1 MLNKKNKGIT
11 LIALVITI
19 IILLILA
26 GISISMLTGQNGILN
41 RAQEAKVKNEK
52 SQAQE
57 EVTIALN
64 YLQIENETSST
75 TLTQENKRK
84 ILEDELKKS
93 AKDSTVIISG
103 NGYKVNHR
111 KYDFYI
117 DENLKLIED
126 EKEFDTTEW
135 DKTAAPEYLFIWK
148 SNDPN
153 NSEYGTVI
161 GYNKNIDN
169 YTILKYPTRCTKIE
183 ASYQDNYGY
192 EEDETTVRSF
202 TKNIVKIEMPNTI
215 TEIGTAEFSGYYW
228 GHGFHFNNLEKI
240 ELSKSLESIP
250 SYTFNDC
257 KKLKNIEIPNSVT
270 SIGDYAFNGCTGLT
284 DVKIPDS
291 VTTIGISAFNG
302 CTGLTDVKIPD
313 SVTSIGNYAFNGC
326 TGLTDVKIPDSVTSI
341 GACAF
346 SDCTG
351 LTDVKIPD
359 SVTSIRYRA
368 FDGCTGLKDVKI
380 PNSVTTIE
388 SQAFDDC
395 TGLKDVKIPDSVT
408 SIGNYA
414 FAGCTG
420 LTDVKIPDRVTS
432 IGVSAFENVAHITY
446 TGSATGS
453 PWGAKS
459 RN

>member
-1 MLNKKNKGIT
+1 
-11 LIALVITI
+11 
-19 IILLILA
+19 
-26 GISISMLTGQNGILN
+26 MLTGQNGILN
-41 RAQEAKVKNEK
+41 RAQEAKVKDEE

-57 EVTIALN
+57 EVTIAVN
-64 YLQIENETSST
+64 YLQIENETSSA

-93 AKDSTVIISG
+93 AKDSTVIING

-117 DENLKLIED
+117 DENLKLIKY

-135 DKTAAPEYLFIWK
+135 DKTAAPEDLFKWK

-192 EEDETTVRSF
+192 EEDEATVRSF
-202 TKNIVKIEMPNTI
+202 TKNILKIEMPNTI
-215 TEIGTAEFSGYYW
+215 TEIGTYEFSGVYW
-228 GHGFHFNNLEKI
+228 ESHGFYFDNLEKI

-250 SYTFNDC
+250 SFTFWKC
-257 KKLKNIEIPNSVT
+257 EKLKNIEIPNSVT
-270 SIGDYAFNGCTGLT
+270 SIGESAFEYCTGLT

-291 VTTIGISAFNG
+291 VTTIGGAAFRGCTGLTDVKISDSVTSIVNGAFRGCTGLTDVKIPDSVTSIESFAFEYCTGLIDVKIPDSVTSIGKFAFEG

-313 SVTSIGNYAFNGC
+313 SVTSIGYNAFR
-326 TGLTDVKIPDSVTSI
+326 D
-341 GACAF
+341 
-346 SDCTG
+346 
-351 LTDVKIPD
+351 
-359 SVTSIRYRA
+359 
-368 FDGCTGLKDVKI
+368 
-380 PNSVTTIE
+380 
-388 SQAFDDC
+388 
-395 TGLKDVKIPDSVT
+395 
-408 SIGNYA
+408 
-414 FAGCTG
+414 
-420 LTDVKIPDRVTS
+420 
-432 IGVSAFENVAHITY
+432 VAHITY
-446 TGSATGS
+446 AGSATGS

-459 RN
+459 YNK

>member
-64 YLQIENETSST
+64 YLQIENETSSA

-93 AKDSTVIISG
+93 AKDSTVIING

-117 DENLKLIED
+117 DENLKLIKY

-135 DKTAAPEYLFIWK
+135 DKTAAPEDLFKWK

-153 NSEYGTVI
+153 NSEYGTII
-161 GYNKNIDN
+161 GYRKNIYN
-169 YTILKYPTRCTKIE
+169 YTILKYPTRCTKIKIE
-183 ASYQDNYGY
+183 TSFQSFQNNY
-192 EEDETTVRSF
+192 EEDEETVRSF
-202 TKNIVKIEMPNTI
+202 TKNILKVEMPNTI
-215 TEIGTAEFSGYYW
+215 TEIGIGTFSGL
-228 GHGFHFNNLEKI
+228 GNGFYFNNLEKI
-240 ELSKSLESIP
+240 ELSKSIETIP
-250 SYTFNDC
+250 SRTFGEC
-257 KKLKNIEIPNSVT
+257 RKLKNIEIPNNVTNIGDSAFIWCTGLTKITIPNSVT
-270 SIGDYAFNGCTGLT
+270 NIGSDAFWDCTGLT

-291 VTTIGISAFNG
+291 VTTIGSDAFRG
-302 CTGLTDVKIPD
+302 
-313 SVTSIGNYAFNGC
+313 
-326 TGLTDVKIPDSVTSI
+326 
-341 GACAF
+341 
-346 SDCTG
+346 
-351 LTDVKIPD
+351 
-359 SVTSIRYRA
+359 
-368 FDGCTGLKDVKI
+368 
-380 PNSVTTIE
+380 
-388 SQAFDDC
+388 
-395 TGLKDVKIPDSVT
+395 
-408 SIGNYA
+408 
-414 FAGCTG
+414 
-420 LTDVKIPDRVTS
+420 
-432 IGVSAFENVAHITY
+432 VAHITY
-446 TGSATGS
+446 AGSATGS

-459 RN
+459 YNK

>member
-41 RAQEAKVKNEK
+41 RAQEAKVKDEK

-57 EVTIALN
+57 EVTTALN
-64 YLQIENETSST
+64 YLQIENETSSA

-111 KYDFYI
+111 KYNFYI

-135 DKTAAPEYLFIWK
+135 DKTAAPEDLFIWK

-153 NSEYGTVI
+153 NSEYGTII

-183 ASYQDNYGY
+183 ASYQNNY
-192 EEDETTVRSF
+192 EEDEETVRSF
-202 TKNIVKIEMPNTI
+202 TKNILKVEMPNTI
-215 TEIGTAEFSGYYW
+215 TEIGIGTFSGYD
-228 GHGFHFNNLEKI
+228 HGFYFNNLEKI

-250 SYTFNDC
+250 SYTFWRC
-257 KKLKNIEIPNSVT
+257 EKLKNIEIPNSVT
-270 SIGDYAFNGCTGLT
+270 NIGERAFCMCTGLT

-291 VTTIGISAFNG
+291 VTNIEEFAFCG
-302 CTGLTDVKIPD
+302 CTGLTDVKISD
-313 SVTSIGNYAFNGC
+313 SVTNIGDYAF
-326 TGLTDVKIPDSVTSI
+326 
-341 GACAF
+341 A
-346 SDCTG
+346 DCTG

-359 SVTSIRYRA
+359 SVTDIGEFA
-368 FDGCTGLKDVKI
+368 FRD
-380 PNSVTTIE
+380 
-388 SQAFDDC
+388 
-395 TGLKDVKIPDSVT
+395 
-408 SIGNYA
+408 
-414 FAGCTG
+414 
-420 LTDVKIPDRVTS
+420 
-432 IGVSAFENVAHITY
+432 VAHITY
-446 TGSATGS
+446 AGNATGS
-453 PWGAKS
+453 PWDAKS
-459 RN
+459 KN

>member
-41 RAQEAKVKNEK
+41 RTQEAKVKNEK

-135 DKTAAPEYLFIWK
+135 DKTAAPEDLFIWK

-161 GYNKNIDN
+161 GYRKNIVN

-183 ASYQDNYGY
+183 ASYSYQDNYPDNYG
-192 EEDETTVRSF
+192 EDEETGRDFTEEKVRSF
-202 TKNIVKIEMPNTI
+202 TKNILKVEMPNTI
-215 TEIGTAEFSGYYW
+215 TEIGRGSFSAGYTFEHCFY
-228 GHGFHFNNLEKI
+228 FDNLEKI

-250 SYTFNDC
+250 SYTFC
-257 KKLKNIEIPNSVT
+257 YCEKLKNIEIPNSVT
-270 SIGDYAFNGCTGLT
+270 TIESEAFKYCTGLT

-291 VTTIGISAFNG
+291 VTSIESYAFYN

-313 SVTSIGNYAFNGC
+313 SVTSIGTGAF
-326 TGLTDVKIPDSVTSI
+326 
-341 GACAF
+341 
-346 SDCTG
+346 
-351 LTDVKIPD
+351 
-359 SVTSIRYRA
+359 
-368 FDGCTGLKDVKI
+368 
-380 PNSVTTIE
+380 
-388 SQAFDDC
+388 Q
-395 TGLKDVKIPDSVT
+395 
-408 SIGNYA
+408 
-414 FAGCTG
+414 
-420 LTDVKIPDRVTS
+420 
-432 IGVSAFENVAHITY
+432 NVAHITY
-446 TGSATGS
+446 AGKATGS

-459 RN
+459 KN

>member
-41 RAQEAKVKNEK
+41 RAQEAKVKDEE

-57 EVTIALN
+57 EVTIAVN
-64 YLQIENETSST
+64 YLQIENETSSA

-93 AKDSTVIISG
+93 AKDSTVIING

-117 DENLKLIED
+117 DENLKLIKY

-135 DKTAAPEYLFIWK
+135 DKTAAPEDLFIWK

-161 GYNKNIDN
+161 GYRKNIVN

-183 ASYQDNYGY
+183 ASYSYQDNYPDNY
-192 EEDETTVRSF
+192 EEDEETVRSF
-202 TKNIVKIEMPNTI
+202 TKNILKVEMPNTI
-215 TEIGTAEFSGYYW
+215 TEIGTGEFSVTYSW
-228 GHGFHFNNLEKI
+228 NHGFYFNSLEKI

-250 SYTFNDC
+250 SFTF
-257 KKLKNIEIPNSVT
+257 K
-270 SIGDYAFNGCTGLT
+270 
-284 DVKIPDS
+284 
-291 VTTIGISAFNG
+291 G

-313 SVTSIGNYAFNGC
+313 SVTSIE
-326 TGLTDVKIPDSVTSI
+326 D
-341 GACAF
+341 
-346 SDCTG
+346 
-351 LTDVKIPD
+351 
-359 SVTSIRYRA
+359 
-368 FDGCTGLKDVKI
+368 
-380 PNSVTTIE
+380 
-388 SQAFDDC
+388 
-395 TGLKDVKIPDSVT
+395 
-408 SIGNYA
+408 
-414 FAGCTG
+414 
-420 LTDVKIPDRVTS
+420 
-432 IGVSAFENVAHITY
+432 SAFENVAHITY
-446 TGSATGS
+446 AGKATGS

-459 RN
+459 KN

>member
-41 RAQEAKVKNEK
+41 RTQEAKVKNEK

-64 YLQIENETSST
+64 YLQIENETSSA

-135 DKTAAPEYLFIWK
+135 DKTAAPEDLFIWK

-161 GYNKNIDN
+161 GYTENLDN
-169 YTILKYPTRCTKIE
+169 YPVLRYPSRCTKIGGISNE
-183 ASYQDNYGY
+183 YTSFDKNYSEGKIFLGSR
-192 EEDETTVRSF
+192 DITA
-202 TKNIVKIEMPNTI
+202 NI
-215 TEIGTAEFSGYYW
+215 
-228 GHGFHFNNLEKI
+228 EKI
-240 ELSKSLESIP
+240 ELPSTVTEIGRHAFNGDSQGGYNFSSLKSLDLPNSVTKIGDAAFYSCTGLTEVKIPDSVTSIGAWAF
-250 SYTFNDC
+250 SSCTGLT
-257 KKLKNIEIPNSVT
+257 KITIPNSVT
-270 SIGDYAFNGCTGLT
+270 NIGERAFENCKVLTDVKIPDSVTNIGNYAFSNCKGLTKIAIPNSVTNIGNYAFSGCTGLT

-291 VTTIGISAFNG
+291 VTTIGTGAFG
-302 CTGLTDVKIPD
+302 RCTGLT
-313 SVTSIGNYAFNGC
+313 
-326 TGLTDVKIPDSVTSI
+326 
-341 GACAF
+341 
-346 SDCTG
+346 
-351 LTDVKIPD
+351 
-359 SVTSIRYRA
+359 
-368 FDGCTGLKDVKI
+368 DVKI
-380 PNSVTTIE
+380 PNSVTTI
-388 SQAFDDC
+388 
-395 TGLKDVKIPDSVT
+395 G
-408 SIGNYA
+408 
-414 FAGCTG
+414 
-420 LTDVKIPDRVTS
+420 TD
-432 IGVSAFENVAHITY
+432 AFENVAHITY
-446 TGSATGS
+446 AGNATGS
-453 PWGAKS
+453 PWGAK
-459 RN
+459 RNN

>member
-41 RAQEAKVKNEK
+41 RAQEAKVKDEE

-64 YLQIENETSST
+64 YLQIENETSSA

-93 AKDSTVIISG
+93 AKDSTVIING

-117 DENLKLIED
+117 DENLKLIKY
-126 EKEFDTTEW
+126 EKEFDATEW
-135 DKTAAPEYLFIWK
+135 DKTAAPEDLFIWK

-161 GYNKNIDN
+161 GYRKNIVN

-183 ASYQDNYGY
+183 ASYSYQDNYPDNYGKD
-192 EEDETTVRSF
+192 EETGRSF
-202 TKNIVKIEMPNTI
+202 TAGKVRSYTKNILKIEMPNTI
-215 TEIGTAEFSGYYW
+215 TEIGTYEFSGFENRFY
-228 GHGFHFNNLEKI
+228 FDNLEKI

-250 SYTFNDC
+250 SYTFRGC
-257 KKLKNIEIPNSVT
+257 EKLKNIEIPNSVT
-270 SIGDYAFNGCTGLT
+270 SIGESAFYDCTGLT

-291 VTTIGISAFNG
+291 VTTIESQAFYN

-313 SVTSIGNYAFNGC
+313 SVTSIGYNAFR
-326 TGLTDVKIPDSVTSI
+326 D
-341 GACAF
+341 
-346 SDCTG
+346 
-351 LTDVKIPD
+351 
-359 SVTSIRYRA
+359 
-368 FDGCTGLKDVKI
+368 
-380 PNSVTTIE
+380 
-388 SQAFDDC
+388 
-395 TGLKDVKIPDSVT
+395 
-408 SIGNYA
+408 
-414 FAGCTG
+414 
-420 LTDVKIPDRVTS
+420 
-432 IGVSAFENVAHITY
+432 VAHITY
-446 TGSATGS
+446 AGTATGS

-459 RN
+459 KN

>member
-135 DKTAAPEYLFIWK
+135 DKTAAPEDLFIWK

-161 GYNKNIDN
+161 GYTENLDN
-169 YTILKYPTRCTKIE
+169 YPVLRYPSRCTKIGGISNE
-183 ASYQDNYGY
+183 YTSFDKNYSEGKIFLGSR
-192 EEDETTVRSF
+192 DITA
-202 TKNIVKIEMPNTI
+202 NI
-215 TEIGTAEFSGYYW
+215 
-228 GHGFHFNNLEKI
+228 EKI
-240 ELSKSLESIP
+240 ELPSTVTEIGKYSFGTEWGYNFENLKEISIP
-250 SYTFNDC
+250 DSVT
-257 KKLKNIEIPNSVT
+257 NIGDEAFRRRTGLTKITIPNSVT
-270 SIGDYAFNGCTGLT
+270 NIGDYAFADCTGLTDVKMPDSVTTIGSYAFAYCDSLKDITIPNSVTNIGDDAFVCCKGLTEVKIPDSVTSIEAGAFAGCTGLT
-284 DVKIPDS
+284 EVKIPDSVTTIEREAFGACTGLIDVKIPDS
-291 VTTIGISAFNG
+291 VTTIGTNAFR
-302 CTGLTDVKIPD
+302 D
-313 SVTSIGNYAFNGC
+313 
-326 TGLTDVKIPDSVTSI
+326 
-341 GACAF
+341 
-346 SDCTG
+346 
-351 LTDVKIPD
+351 
-359 SVTSIRYRA
+359 
-368 FDGCTGLKDVKI
+368 
-380 PNSVTTIE
+380 
-388 SQAFDDC
+388 
-395 TGLKDVKIPDSVT
+395 
-408 SIGNYA
+408 
-414 FAGCTG
+414 
-420 LTDVKIPDRVTS
+420 
-432 IGVSAFENVAHITY
+432 VAHITY
-446 TGSATGS
+446 AGNATGS
-453 PWGAKS
+453 PWGAK
-459 RN
+459 RNN